1 MTAALQDDKPSSFQ
15 DQLDKDRCRV
25 ESFLKESLS
34 TLKTPPLLL
43 DALHYG
49 SLSGGKRLRPFLAL
63 ETVRLFKEDASLG
76 LPIAG
81 ALEFVHCYSLIHDDL
96 PCMDDA
102 HLRRGLPTVHCH
114 FDEATALLAGNSLF
128 TLAFE
133 ILAEAPYDPKARVS
147 LIKRLAKASGAEG
160 MMAGQHLDIMMAGQ
174 HLDILG
180 ERSNPTLEEIIQ
192 MQTLKTGALIEA
204 SLLMPCDITDA
215 TMEQRQALSTYGRCL
230 GLAFQIKDDLL
241 DLENNPDL
249 TGKDGGHDLHKTT
262 FITHLGKEKAWD
274 ECQRLIDKA
283 IDVLKIFQGKAFRFE
298 EAARFCLERKS

>member
-1 MTAALQDDKPSSFQ
+1 MTAALQDKQPQKRPSSFQ
-15 DQLDKDRCRV
+15 DQLDKDCCQV
-25 ESFLKESLS
+25 ESFLKETLT

-49 SLSGGKRLRPFLAL
+49 ALSGGKRLRPFLAL

-76 LPIAG
+76 LPIAA

-102 HLRRGLPTVHCH
+102 RLRRGLPTVHCH
-114 FDEATALLAGNSLF
+114 FDEATALLAGNALF

-133 ILAEAPYDPKARVS
+133 ILADAPYDPKACAS

-160 MMAGQHLDIMMAGQ
+160 MMAGQHLDI
-174 HLDILG
+174 LG
-180 ERSNPTLEEIIQ
+180 EKSNPSLEEIIG

-204 SLLMPCDITDA
+204 SLLIPCDITDA
-215 TMEQRQALSTYGRCL
+215 SMEQRQALSTYGRCL

-249 TGKDGGHDLHKTT
+249 TGKDGGHDLNKTT

-283 IDVLKIFQGKAFRFE
+283 IDMLKIFHGKAFRFE
-298 EAARFCLERKS
+298 EAAQFCLERKS